1 MGGLGERRRL
11 EKQLGRAERR
21 AQRTN
26 ATEDWDRMLDLQ
38 RQLTVLEQQEVQ
50 WQSERAKHFL
60 RVFGAVPSRRITAH
74 FKWRRRVEGV
84 TDDLARDL
92 QTNMAQL
99 YAPAAPPAS
108 ADGQHERARANFL
121 RNPRSPLSEEARAAL
136 EADVTRAEAAEA
148 IQGLRGDSCGGADG
162 ISPALLKACQGTG
175 TEAGVERV
183 VAYFVNK
190 LLRGEGH
197 DGRLAD
203 AAITL
208 IHKGGSRTDWRRYRP
223 ISLLSVLYKSSAKVL
238 TARLLRVLPQLVHED
253 QLGFVPGRDIGTA
266 IYSLHLLDELMR
278 IRRQSAWAVLV
289 DFEQAYDTAFRGWA
303 ADAMAWGGLP
313 PRFVKAA
320 VALQSDSRAS
330 LVLNGAAGEPF
341 PLNRGVKQG
350 CPLSP
355 LIFVLAVEPLAE
367 RLRAWGQEP
376 VQLPGGPR
384 CDRVLG
390 IRTTGGRAETLLAF
404 ADDFNVLL
412 QRLVGRDRNQL
423 DPWRELAEVLRDFH
437 RVSGLKA
444 SQTKTKLYRLGRIN
458 KRQEAKAAAQGCP
471 WGVEPGGVRLLGAQT
486 REQAALVWPG
496 RLGEA
501 LRRADAASSLGLPI
515 RGRARVANAYI
526 TSLAGYHLEMSP
538 AADHSCVADLRRV
551 QERYV
556 LNARSAGQV
565 WFRVGRIMLTA
576 PPEEGGLG
584 ALPLDAHTA
593 ARRLRHLARAL
604 ITKRVGAHGQLGGL
618 AGILTACL
626 EGLGAGRLGLL
637 PFSLPETDGCHVAQ
651 LIESRRLRGKL
662 PALESFCDAIKGLGS
677 LRVTLGPVHAPPPLA
692 PTTDEVARQRWTGL
706 AAEGRLT
713 LNFDG
718 GSRGN
723 GSDTSTAGAGA
734 VLAAGEG
741 EGVETLELAGPAV
754 RGASNNQ
761 AEFAA
766 LLGGL
771 RAAVELG
778 ATKLRVRGDSLLV
791 IRAMDPRDC
800 SVLRHPA
807 MVPLWTEAQRLAA
820 GLDITWEHVP
830 REQNAL
836 ADRLSNVAMDGHGW
850 RGARVGGGGLAG
862 TDGSPFASSTD
873 FFTPVTGTTKGDLL
887 CASLLTP
894 GVLCAA
900 GGGAPGAGVA
910 GLGAPAM
917 EGAAGPLHNDMGQ
930 DQDDSASSLHSFATG
945 AHGRAGG
952 AWVHDGASGDDNSD
966 DGIDEGGAGRPAGGC
981 RPLLLHPVG
990 RAMALRGFGTVGHYL
1005 CIRDPAR
1012 RWDTWVSWA
1021 FALGYDRL
1029 PGVDRRG
1036 LGWVVGAFMRDL
1048 GLLGPGN
1055 EYARPDVE
1063 GQWDPWDGLALTE
1076 GFMER
1081 LRLASPGGGE
1091 ANDFYRP
1098 MTATAPG
1105 WALDPGVA
1113 SRAALDLAS

>member
-1 MGGLGERRRL
+1 MLWAISSVLGYRAVHDWVWDVDECALDRGLCGPHGQCVNKWWSFTCKCNAGYAFDGTTCVDVDECASGSHECGPHGACVNEEGSYRC
-11 EKQLGRAERR
+11 ECAEGFR
-21 AQRTN
+21 
-26 ATEDWDRMLDLQ
+26 
-38 RQLTVLEQQEVQ
+38 
-50 WQSERAKHFL
+50 
-60 RVFGAVPSRRITAH
+60 
-74 FKWRRRVEGV
+74 
-84 TDDLARDL
+84 
-92 QTNMAQL
+92 
-99 YAPAAPPAS
+99 
-108 ADGQHERARANFL
+108 
-121 RNPRSPLSEEARAAL
+121 
-136 EADVTRAEAAEA
+136 
-148 IQGLRGDSCGGADG
+148 
-162 ISPALLKACQGTG
+162 QGT
-175 TEAGVERV
+175 
-183 VAYFVNK
+183 F
-190 LLRGEGH
+190 
-197 DGRLAD
+197 
-203 AAITL
+203 
-208 IHKGGSRTDWRRYRP
+208 
-223 ISLLSVLYKSSAKVL
+223 
-238 TARLLRVLPQLVHED
+238 
-253 QLGFVPGRDIGTA
+253 
-266 IYSLHLLDELMR
+266 
-278 IRRQSAWAVLV
+278 
-289 DFEQAYDTAFRGWA
+289 
-303 ADAMAWGGLP
+303 
-313 PRFVKAA
+313 
-320 VALQSDSRAS
+320 
-330 LVLNGAAGEPF
+330 
-341 PLNRGVKQG
+341 
-350 CPLSP
+350 
-355 LIFVLAVEPLAE
+355 
-367 RLRAWGQEP
+367 
-376 VQLPGGPR
+376 
-384 CDRVLG
+384 
-390 IRTTGGRAETLLAF
+390 GGRARCVDVDECAETPGLCGAGRCENRPGGYDCQCRSQARLGWISTEVGDHSGTSSVRLPTLLSPDRVAAVHLPYPIATFPRRGLLF
-404 ADDFNVLL
+404 APDVLL
-412 QRLVGRDRNQL
+412 LH
-423 DPWRELAEVLRDFH
+423 VLPENRAGPSAD
-437 RVSGLKA
+437 A
-444 SQTKTKLYRLGRIN
+444 
-458 KRQEAKAAAQGCP
+458 
-471 WGVEPGGVRLLGAQT
+471 
-486 REQAALVWPG
+486 
-496 RLGEA
+496 
-501 LRRADAASSLGLPI
+501 RADAP
-515 RGRARVANAYI
+515 
-526 TSLAGYHLEMSP
+526 
-538 AADHSCVADLRRV
+538 
-551 QERYV
+551 
-556 LNARSAGQV
+556 
-565 WFRVGRIMLTA
+565 

-604 ITKRVGAHGQLGGL
+604 ITKRVGAHGQLDGL

-637 PFSLPETDGCHVAQ
+637 PFSLPETDGCYVAQ

-662 PALESFCDAIKGLGS
+662 PALESFCDAIKGLGT
-677 LRVTLGPVHAPPPLA
+677 LRATLGPVHARPPLA

-706 AAEGRLT
+706 AAEGLLT
-713 LNFDG
+713 LIFDG

-734 VLAAGEG
+734 VLAAGAG

-862 TDGSPFASSTD
+862 TDGSRFASSTD

-945 AHGRAGG
+945 VHGRAGG
-952 AWVHDGASGDDNSD
+952 AWVHDGASGDDNTD
-966 DGIDEGGAGRPAGGC
+966 DGIDEGGAGRPAGGG